1 MHRTMWCATA
11 LAVALSAALPARAQ
25 DAELSKIR
33 EEIRQLRDSY
43 ERRIQALENRLQ
55 ETEARAGKAEQG
67 AARAESAAAQAGVRP
82 AGENAFNPAISLIMQ
97 GTLAR
102 GSRDPAGYQ
111 ITGFAP
117 SGGEVGPPGRGLQL
131 AESELVIGANIDP
144 YFRGA
149 LIAALTP
156 QNEIEVEEAY
166 IQTLALGR
174 GFTLKGGRFLSGIGY
189 QNEIHQHA
197 WDFQDAPLAYKAF
210 LGGRLND
217 DGLQLRWVAPT
228 ELFVELGTELGR
240 ARVFPGTDRNRSAAG
255 AWSLF
260 GHLGGDIGASTAWRA
275 GLSYLRA
282 APRERAFE
290 DTDSLGNAVSQSF
303 SGGSR
308 LWIADFILKWAPG
321 GNANAANFKLQGEY
335 FRRRESGTLAYD
347 DTAQA
352 VPQFGARFENAYT
365 SRQSG
370 WYLQGVYQFMPRWR
384 AGYRHDR
391 LNFGAVANGI
401 LANGLGPA
409 AADFPL
415 LMTAHNPTRKTLMLD
430 WSPTE
435 FSRLR
440 LQLASDKSRFGVTD
454 NQLLVQYIFSL
465 GAHGA
470 HRF

>member
-1 MHRTMWCATA
+1 MHRTMWCAMA
-11 LAVALSAALPARAQ
+11 LAVALSAAVPARAQ

-55 ETEARAGKAEQG
+55 ETETRAGKAEQS
-67 AARAESAAAQAGVRP
+67 AAKAESTAAQAGVRS

-102 GSRDPAGYQ
+102 NSRDPAGYQ

-117 SGGEVGPPGRGLQL
+117 SGGEVGPPGRGLNL
-131 AESELVIGANIDP
+131 AESELVISANIDP
-144 YFRGA
+144 YFRGV

-156 QNEIEVEEAY
+156 ENEVEVEEAF

-174 GFTLKGGRFLSGIGY
+174 GFTLKGGRFFSGIGY

-217 DGLQLRWVAPT
+217 DGLQLKWVAPT

-240 ARVFPGTDRNRSAAG
+240 ARVFPGTDRNRTAAG

-260 GHLGGDIGASTAWRA
+260 GHIGGDVGASTAWRA

-282 APRERAFE
+282 SPRERAFE
-290 DTDSLGNAVSQSF
+290 DADSLGNPVNQSF
-303 SGGSR
+303 SGKSR
-308 LWIADFILKWAPG
+308 LWVADFILKWAPG
-321 GNANAANFKLQGEY
+321 GNASVTNFKLQGEY
-335 FRRRESGTLAYD
+335 FRRREEGTVTYD
-347 DTAQA
+347 DSAQA
-352 VPQFGARFENAYT
+352 APQFGAPFTDRYA

-370 WYLQGVYQFMPRWR
+370 WYLQGIYQFMPRWR
-384 AGYRHDR
+384 VGYRHDR
-391 LNFGAVANGI
+391 LDYGAVANG
-401 LANGLGPA
+401 LAVSGLGPT

-415 LMTAHNPTRKTLMLD
+415 LMTAHNPKRSSAMLD